1 MGQLIEVKV
10 PDIGNFKDVP
20 VIEVQ
25 VRPGSVV
32 AAEDSL
38 ITLESDKATFDVP
51 SPAAGTVREVR
62 IKAGDKV
69 SEGSVVVVLDTGL
82 ATAAA
87 AAVEATSPAPAA
99 DRPPP
104 QHAPAPTLATA
115 AAAAPVTDTRPK
127 DEAPRPVHMPSPAE
141 TVAELRGGNM
151 PHASPVI
158 RQFAREL
165 GVDLTRVSGSGP
177 HGRITREDVQAFV
190 KKVMTAPPP
199 VAARGSGGLTLL
211 PWPKVDFAAIG
222 PVEIKPLSRIKKIS
236 GANLARNWAMIPH
249 VTQFDEADITDLEA
263 FRVRLNQ
270 DNPDFK
276 LTLLAFL
283 IKASVSA
290 LKQYPD
296 FNASLDGQGDGMRL
310 VLKRYYHIGFAADTP
325 NGLMVPVVRDAD
337 RKSVPEIARET
348 AALAA
353 KAREGKLGMTDMQGG
368 CFTLSSLGG
377 IGGTAFTPIINAPEV
392 AILGI
397 SRSETRPRWNG
408 DAFLPRLMLP
418 LSLSYDHRVI
428 DGAAAARFTRFLAEA
443 LNDMRSSLQ

>member
-51 SPAAGTVREVR
+51 SPAAGTVKEVR

-87 AAVEATSPAPAA
+87 AVEASSPVPSANRPGPGDTPAPAV
-99 DRPPP
+99 
-104 QHAPAPTLATA
+104 ATA

-199 VAARGSGGLTLL
+199 VAAPGSGGLNLL

-222 PVEIKPLSRIKKIS
+222 QVEIKPLSRIKKIS

-263 FRVRLNQ
+263 FRVQLNQ
-270 DNPDFK
+270 DNPDVK

-290 LKQYPD
+290 LKKFPD
-296 FNASLDGQGDGMRL
+296 FNASLDGQGDEMRL

-325 NGLMVPVVRDAD
+325 NGLMVPVVRDVD

-348 AALAA
+348 VALAA
-353 KAREGKLGMTDMQGG
+353 KAREGKLGMADMQGG

-392 AILGI
+392 AILGV
-397 SRSETRPRWNG
+397 SRSETRPLWNG
-408 DAFLPRLMLP
+408 ETFLPRLMLP